1 MRPIVPPGFLFWLLL
16 ALGGVAPAFAPSA
29 VLAQGGAAAASAAP
43 AVTPQQA
50 QQALDVLR
58 DPQRRAE
65 VLAVLETL
73 SRAARAAAGQPAPPA
88 AVAGQEE
95 TSAAD
100 SGPPAIAAPAPAQAI
115 PAPAPAPAPAQAP
128 ASPAEAAAAPAAA
141 IPLAP
146 DSLGAQ
152 VIVGL
157 SDRLATLTEDIVEAA
172 RAISSFP
179 LIVLWLV
186 QLAGDPDRQ
195 GLLLDTLWRLAVV
208 LGAGLAAEWLAA
220 RLLRPFQG
228 RLAARAPAGPLAAAP
243 EQEAGPDPAITP
255 ALTATARLEQAA
267 RQSDRI
273 WRRAR
278 RMGIW
283 LRRVPFGLA
292 SLALDLVPMLAL
304 LATGYALLAGG
315 IAQQPTP
322 RLVILAAMNAYMLY
336 RLVSGAVCMLV
347 SPGEPRLR
355 LLPVG
360 DAMAD
365 YVCRWARRAAGV
377 GIFGYAILEAGLLFG
392 LYRLAHGALVKLLML
407 VVAGFVVVVIMQ
419 QRQAIAALIR
429 PHEGA
434 TGMAA
439 RLRAFIAPVWHIVAA
454 IYVAALWVVLALD
467 LPDGFTQLLR
477 LSLSTVSVLVAA
489 RLVLVLGLGVI
500 HRLLRQADDAAVQ
513 RAGVKGRLVTYQPV
527 LGAVLRMAVGIAA
540 VLGLLQVWGLP
551 ALSWLLQAELG
562 GRLLRTLGSVALT
575 VALAVGVW
583 EGVNLAIERHLAGL
597 AASAQVA
604 RSARLRTLLPMFRTT
619 LLVAICIVVTMI
631 VLAEIGLNIAPLL
644 AGAGV
649 LGVALGFGSQR
660 LVQDVITG
668 LFLLLENTMQVGDVV
683 TLGGMSG
690 TVENLSIRTIRL
702 RALDGSMHIV
712 PFSAVTTVTNMS
724 RDFGY
729 AVVDV
734 SIGLNED
741 PERVGDVLRDVAATM
756 RREDRWSPAI
766 SADLDVLGID
776 RFIDNALVLRTRIRT
791 TPSQRWAVGR
801 ELNRRIKQRFDE
813 LAIQSPMTGARPSTP
828 HALEEASG

>member
-1 MRPIVPPGFLFWLLL
+1 MRWIAPPRFLVWLLL
-16 ALGGVAPAFAPSA
+16 APCGLALGFVPLAALAQAPA
-29 VLAQGGAAAASAAP
+29 AA

-73 SRAARAAAGQPAPPA
+73 ARAARAAPGQPARPA
-88 AVAGQEE
+88 AAAGQEE

-100 SGPPAIAAPAPAQAI
+100 SGPPAAAAPTPAAGQ
-115 PAPAPAPAPAQAP
+115 APAPAPAPTP
-128 ASPAEAAAAPAAA
+128 APAAA
-141 IPLAP
+141 VPLAP
-146 DSLGAQ
+146 GSLGAQ

-157 SDRLATLTEDIVEAA
+157 SERLAILTEDIVEAA

-179 LIVLWLV
+179 LIILWLM
-186 QLAGDPDRQ
+186 QLAGDSDRQ
-195 GLLLDTLWRLAVV
+195 GLLLDTLWRLALV
-208 LGAGLAAEWLAA
+208 LGAGLAAEWLVA
-220 RLLRPFQG
+220 RLLRPLHG
-228 RLAARAPAGPLAAAP
+228 RLAARTPAGPLATAP
-243 EQEAGPDPAITP
+243 EEEAAREAAAAP
-255 ALTATARLEQAA
+255 ALTAIARLEQAA
-267 RQSDRI
+267 RQSERI
-273 WRRAR
+273 WRGAR

-292 SLALDLVPMLAL
+292 SLALDLLPLLAV
-304 LATGYALLAGG
+304 LATGYAMLAGG
-315 IAQQPTP
+315 IGQQPTP
-322 RLVILAAMNAYMLY
+322 RLVILTALNAYVLY
-336 RLVSGAVCMLV
+336 RLVSGVVCMLV
-347 SPGEPRLR
+347 APAERRLR

-365 YVCRWARRAAGV
+365 YVCRWARRAAAV
-377 GIFGYAILEAGLLFG
+377 GIFGYAILEAGLMFG

-407 VVAGFVVVVIMQ
+407 ALAAFVVVVIMQ

-429 PHEGA
+429 PPEGA
-434 TGMAA
+434 VGMAA
-439 RLRAFIAPVWHIVAA
+439 RLRAFVAPVWLIVAA
-454 IYVAALWVVLALD
+454 IYVGALWIVLALD
-467 LPDGFTQLLR
+467 LPDGFTRLLR
-477 LSLSTVSVLVAA
+477 LSLSTAAVLVAA

-513 RAGVKGRLVTYQPV
+513 RAGVAGRLVTYQPV
-527 LGAVLRMAVGIAA
+527 LGAVLRMAVGIGAI
-540 VLGLLQVWGLP
+540 LGLVEVWGLP

-562 GRLLRTLGSVALT
+562 GWLLRTLGSIALT

-583 EGVNLAIERHLAGL
+583 EGMNLAIERHLASL

-619 LLVAICIVVTMI
+619 LLVAICVVVTMI
-631 VLAEIGLNIAPLL
+631 VLSEIGLDIAPLL
-644 AGAGV
+644 ASAGV

-690 TVENLSIRTIRL
+690 TVENLSIRSIRL

-724 RDFGY
+724 RDFGF

-741 PERVGDVLRDVAATM
+741 PERIGDVLRDVAATM

-813 LAIQSPMTGARPSTP
+813 LAIQSPMTGARPPTP

>member
-1 MRPIVPPGFLFWLLL
+1 ML
-16 ALGGVAPAFAPSA
+16 ALSGLAATLAPAGAP
-29 VLAQGGAAAASAAP
+29 AQAAAP

-73 SRAARAAAGQPAPPA
+73 ARATRAAPARPAVAPGQPGQPAAVPGQPA
-88 AVAGQEE
+88 RPAVAPGQEE

-100 SGPPAIAAPAPAQAI
+100 ARPPAASAPAQTPASPPGPAPAPSAAPEAAPAPG
-115 PAPAPAPAPAQAP
+115 PAPGPAV
-128 ASPAEAAAAPAAA
+128 
-141 IPLAP
+141 PLAP

-152 VIVGL
+152 VIVSL
-157 SDRLATLTEDIVEAA
+157 SDRLATITEDLVEAA
-172 RAISSFP
+172 RTVSSFP

-186 QLAGDPDRQ
+186 MFAGDPERQ
-195 GLLLDTLWRLAVV
+195 GLLLDTLWRLALV
-208 LGAGLAAEWLAA
+208 LGTGLAAEWLVA
-220 RLLRPFQG
+220 RLLRPLHR
-228 RLAARAPAGPLAAAP
+228 RLAAITPAEPLAAPPEEEAALAP
-243 EQEAGPDPAITP
+243 VAAR

-267 RQSDRI
+267 RQSERI

-278 RMGIW
+278 RMGVW

-292 SLALDLVPMLAL
+292 SLALDLLPVLAL
-304 LATGYALLAGG
+304 LATGYAMLGGG
-315 IAQQPTP
+315 IGQQPTP
-322 RLVILAAMNAYMLY
+322 RLVILVALNAYVLY
-336 RLVSGAVCMLV
+336 RLVSGVVCV
-347 SPGEPRLR
+347 VVAPTERRLR

-360 DAMAD
+360 DEMAE
-365 YVCRWARRAAGV
+365 YVCRWARRAAAV
-377 GIFGYAILEAGLLFG
+377 GIFGYAMLEVGLLFD
-392 LYRLAHGALVKLLML
+392 LYRLAHGALVKVLML
-407 VVAGFVVVVIMQ
+407 VLATFVVVVILQ
-419 QRQAIAALIR
+419 QRQAIAARIR
-429 PHEGA
+429 PPEGA
-434 TGMAA
+434 EGMAA
-439 RLRAFIAPVWHIVAA
+439 RLRAVIAPAWHIVAA
-454 IYVAALWVVLALD
+454 IYVGALWVVLALD
-467 LPDGFTQLLR
+467 LPDGFTRLLR
-477 LSLSTVSVLVAA
+477 LSLSTAAVLVVA
-489 RLVLVLGLGVI
+489 RLGLLLGLGVI
-500 HRLLRQADDAAVQ
+500 HRLLRQADVAAVQ
-513 RAGVKGRLVTYQPV
+513 RAGVAGRLVTYQPV

-540 VLGLLQVWGLP
+540 ILGLLQVWGLP
-551 ALSWLLQAELG
+551 ALSWLVQAELG

-583 EGVNLAIERHLAGL
+583 EGVNLAIERHLARL
-597 AASAQVA
+597 AVSAQVA

-619 LLVAICIVVTMI
+619 LLVAICVFVVLI
-631 VLAEIGLNIAPLL
+631 VLSEIGLNIAPLL

-649 LGVALGFGSQR
+649 FGVALAFGSQR

-712 PFSAVTTVTNMS
+712 PFSAVTTVTNMT

-741 PERVGDVLRDVAATM
+741 PERIGDILRDIAATL
-756 RREDRWSPAI
+756 RREDKWSPGI
-766 SADLDVLGID
+766 SSDLDVLGID
-776 RFIDNALVLRTRIRT
+776 RFIDGAVVLRTRIRT
-791 TPSQRWAVGR
+791 MPGQRWAVGR

-813 LAIQSPMTGARPSTP
+813 LAIQSPISAIRPPTP
-828 HALEEASG
+828 HTLEEGSG